1 MMSEV
6 AFYAHLAAGLAGL
19 YGLLLVART
28 SMRDSGSQAPLRA
41 VLAALSLETLAVA
54 LRWAETGHP
63 PVFGTFENSMAS
75 SWSLLVAVVVIQLA
89 RPPRSS
95 RWESLALLAWVPLTV
110 AYGVFFNRTPYPLT
124 ISERS
129 ILVDVHV
136 AFAWAAYVVLLWAC
150 MIALRTVVRGSSA
163 DASHDALLVRAA
175 GVGFALFSGVLV
187 IGAIYSFQ
195 LFTRYFTWEIVE
207 TLSVCLWLAYG
218 LILHQRLFFGWTGR
232 RLAWLVLATLPLLLA
247 TFWVWSIFSGT
258 YHFFEITEFRAW

>member
-1 MMSEV
+1 MADAALYM
-6 AFYAHLAAGLAGL
+6 HLFAALAGTV
-19 YGLLLVART
+19 GLLLLVRAGRLPEDVRPPVTAVGVA
-28 SMRDSGSQAPLRA
+28 
-41 VLAALSLETLAVA
+41 VAAETIAVA

-75 SWSLLVAVVVIQLA
+75 SWSLLVAVVIIV
-89 RPPRSS
+89 RSRS
-95 RWESLALLAWVPLTV
+95 RRSARWESIALLAWVPLTA
-110 AYGVFFNRTPYPLT
+110 AYGLFFSRTPYPLT

-150 MIALRTVVRGSSA
+150 MIALRVILRGSSA
-163 DASHDALLVRAA
+163 DTEADALLVRTS
-175 GVGFALFSGVLV
+175 GIGFVLFSGVLA

-218 LILHQRLFFGWTGR
+218 LILHQRLFFGWTGK

-247 TFWVWSIFSGT
+247 TFWVWSVFSGT